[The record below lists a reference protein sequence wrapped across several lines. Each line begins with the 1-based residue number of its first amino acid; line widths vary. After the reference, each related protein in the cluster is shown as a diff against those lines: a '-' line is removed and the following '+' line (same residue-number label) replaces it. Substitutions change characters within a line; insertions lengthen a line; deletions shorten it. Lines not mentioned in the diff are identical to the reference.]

1 MAQKNGLPPLR
12 RLILPG
18 LFVAALFVV
27 VFFRQLPE
35 SADTREWVATG
46 PTMGTTFT
54 VKVVTADGD
63 ETTKSRVAELV
74 REVVDTVDGAMSTYR
89 SDSEI
94 EVFNRHGTEPLEA
107 SPEMLVVVEEA
118 QRVARLSNGAFDIT
132 VGPLVDLWG
141 FGPSGVTEEPS
152 EERLAELVA
161 IMGFEQIAVDPV
173 NGTLRKAMPAC
184 RIDLS
189 AIAKGFA
196 VDEVAAALEGE
207 GFSTYMVEI
216 GGEVRTSGRKASGDE
231 WRIGI
236 ERPDVDGRAIHTA
249 IPLTDLALATSGD
262 YRNFIVRDGVRISHT
277 IDPRTGRPIAHDL
290 ASVSVIHSSC
300 MTADALATALEV
312 LGPEE
317 GFALAQRQQIPAL
330 FLVRTAEMVFEE
342 HRTEVWAALVE
353 NDRPVAGVE

>member
-1 MAQKNGLPPLR
+1 MA
-12 RLILPG
+12 IFIVI
-18 LFVAALFVV
+18 LFVFIRDQG
-27 VFFRQLPE
+27 FHQL
-35 SADTREWVATG
+35 
-46 PTMGTTFT
+46 
-54 VKVVTADGD
+54 
-63 ETTKSRVAELV
+63 LI
-74 REVVDTVDGAMSTYR
+74 
-89 SDSEI
+89 EI
-94 EVFNRHGTEPLEA
+94 FNRLGTEPFVA
-107 SPEMLVVVEEA
+107 SPEMLEIVAEA
-118 QRVARLSNGAFDIT
+118 QRVARLSDGAFDIT

-141 FGPSGVTEEPS
+141 FGPSGVTEAPS

-161 IMGFEQIAVDPV
+161 IIGYEQIAVDPV
-173 NGTLRKAMPAC
+173 NGTLRKAIPEC

-216 GGEVRTSGRKASGDE
+216 GGEVRTRGRKASGDE

-236 ERPDVDGRAIHTA
+236 ERPDAGGRAIHTA
-249 IPLTDLALATSGD
+249 IALTDLALATSGD

-330 FLVRTAEMVFEE
+330 FLIRKREMVFEE
-342 HRTEVWAALVE
+342 RPTDVWAALVE
-353 NDRPVAGVE
+353 NSATVTSVE